1 MQSCHDEE
9 VFLLSRHAD
18 KVVFWSTVAM
28 CAAYLLVTPLL
39 ALL

>member
-1 MQSCHDEE
+1 MQSSHNEA

-28 CAAYLLVTPLL
+28 CATYLLATPLL
-39 ALL
+39 TVV

>member
-1 MQSCHDEE
+1 MQCNRNEE

-18 KVVFWSTVAM
+18 KVVFWSTIAM

-39 ALL
+39 ATV